1 MTPEDIK
8 EWNELNE
15 FAVDFLQLEGEPY
28 YIKGVLYYKNL
39 KKVAP

>member
-15 FAVDFLQLEGEPY
+15 FVVEFLKLEGEPY
-28 YIKGVLYYKNL
+28 YTDDGTLLYKDL
-39 KKVAP
+39 KRV